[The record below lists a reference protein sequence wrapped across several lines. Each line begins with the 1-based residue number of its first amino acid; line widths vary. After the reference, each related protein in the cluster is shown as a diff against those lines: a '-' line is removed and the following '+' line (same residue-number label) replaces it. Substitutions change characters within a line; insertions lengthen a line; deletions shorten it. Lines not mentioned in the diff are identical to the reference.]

1 MDDLNLQDVVSNH
14 DDPEELFHLLE
25 KLGEGS
31 YGSVHKGLHKAS
43 GTIVAIKIVPINGEI
58 SALKKEISIL
68 KECRNP
74 NIVGYIGSYIK
85 ESDLWLIMEY
95 CSAGS
100 VADLIKITKKTL
112 TEAQIASV
120 CQAVLRGLE
129 YLHDNKKIH
138 RDIKAGNVL
147 LDHKGVAKL
156 ADFGVSAQLKNTYS
170 KKNTVIGTPFW
181 MSPEVISKST
191 YNKKTDIWSLGIT
204 AIEMAEGE
212 PPYSHIHPV
221 RAMFVIQKNPARGL
235 TEPQKWSQEF
245 NDFVSK
251 CLIIDAKQRPTAKEL
266 LIHPFIRRA
275 KGPNLL
281 SELVSSS
288 MDYIERWRTQQSQ
301 HPEGEED
308 DDEDDEEEEDEES
321 GSASGS
327 VVFKGTA
334 KEEFDSGT
342 MIEYGTVKEVQDEE
356 EKVGT
361 MIVKYDDDPPT
372 TVQKPASPVEMTGSR
387 RVDHD
392 VEATEEPFFLQYVK
406 QMEAARPPPF
416 AAVPQSSPEI
426 PAELV
431 GMPIEYIEKMLKR
444 LDIDMEAEIEV
455 VKTRYANRKKT
466 FQHALEAMR
475 ATAVKQG
482 KKK

>member
-1 MDDLNLQDVVSNH
+1 MEDLNLQDIVSNQ
-14 DDPEELFHLLE
+14 DDPEQLFQLLE

-31 YGSVHKGLHKAS
+31 YGSVHKGLHRAS

-58 SALKKEISIL
+58 NALKKEISIL
-68 KECRNP
+68 KECRNA

-85 ESDLWLIMEY
+85 DTDLWLIMEY

-100 VADLIKITKKTL
+100 VADLIKITKRTL
-112 TEAQIASV
+112 NEAQIASV

-235 TEPQKWSQEF
+235 TEPQKWSSEF

-275 KGPNLL
+275 RGPNLL
-281 SELVSSS
+281 SELVASC
-288 MDYIERWRTQQSQ
+288 MDHIERWRIQQSQ
-301 HPEGEED
+301 Q
-308 DDEDDEEEEDEES
+308 EEEEDESDEEEDKEDDE
-321 GSASGS
+321 SASGS
-327 VVFKGTA
+327 MIFKGTA
-334 KEEFDSGT
+334 KEEYDSGT
-342 MIEYGTVKEVQDEE
+342 MIEYGTVKEVQD
-356 EKVGT
+356 VGT
-361 MIVKYDDDPPT
+361 MIVKDEP
-372 TVQKPASPVEMTGSR
+372 KPQPAKSILSSVEMTGSR
-387 RVDHD
+387 RVEHD
-392 VEATEEPFFLQYVK
+392 VEPGEEPFFMQYVK
-406 QMEAARPPPF
+406 QMEGARVVPVQQADLEVPP
-416 AAVPQSSPEI
+416 
-426 PAELV
+426 ELV
-431 GMPIEYIEKMLKR
+431 GMPLEYIEKMLKR
-444 LDIDMEAEIEV
+444 LDIDEQAEIEV
-455 VKTRYANRKKT
+455 VRTRYATRKRMFLKE
-466 FQHALEAMR
+466 LERKR
-475 ATAVKQG
+475 ADVSRPRR
-482 KKK
+482 